1 MTDAGPSRRAVLVGG
16 GLLALGACTT
26 GGGPVPRPTPRPDDL
41 LRAEVTSAVQA
52 LADLYAATLVVHPT
66 LAARLGPLAAEH
78 RSHLDALLDGAP
90 RPTPSTSSGTPSTGA
105 SPSTAAPSTGAPPT
119 GPSAVPRTPA
129 AAVSRLAA
137 AERRAAGERVGQAVR
152 ATAPELARLV
162 AAVGACEAAHAAL
175 LGATR

>member
-26 GGGPVPRPTPRPDDL
+26 GGRPVPRPTPRPDDL
-41 LRAEVTSAVQA
+41 LRAEVTSAVRA

-90 RPTPSTSSGTPSTGA
+90 RPTPSTSSGTAATGA
-105 SPSTAAPSTGAPPT
+105 SPSTATPST